1 MSVRFILGRAG
12 TGKTHHC
19 LGEIRARLA
28 EEPAEGHSLV
38 LLVPEQASL
47 QMERAIL
54 AEPGPTAS
62 HRAEVV
68 SFRRLAYRVLAEVGD
83 SGSPPK
89 RALTDLGRAM
99 ALEHLLTTLTADLR
113 YFRHTRRRA
122 GFVRKLSATVAE
134 LIGEAIHPGDILRA
148 SNDSDQTNDN
158 PLVARKL
165 WDLGTIYQ
173 GYLDYLGTT
182 KLDPSQY
189 LELARERLASWPPLQ
204 GAHLW
209 MDGFAWLSRQE
220 QLTVVALA
228 GVVAHLDITVM
239 IDPARAAPGAT
250 GGLPTSARV
259 AGATGP
265 GAPGSA
271 SACPSPPHPSSE
283 LFSMTEQ
290 LYADLHRSL
299 SEAGVAVEPPVL
311 LPTGDVPPRFADTA
325 PLVQLERTLFQPEP
339 GDHPVSPDHT
349 VEVVELPDR
358 RVEVEYAVAT
368 ICRWVRPGA
377 PGGKPMRY
385 REMAIIAA
393 DLEPYHDLLAAA
405 LSDRDIPFFIDRR
418 RPMTHHPLVEL
429 LSGLIELRMTDFSV
443 ESVRLILKTGLL
455 GLADSTGDAL
465 ENYLLATGLHGAAAW
480 RDSDWPAVATNGR
493 SGESPSE
500 SAWAQQ
506 EMANVLRERAAFLDC
521 VGPFCDAG
529 APTESVS
536 GSIWADRLAEAFD
549 YLDVGDTLEA
559 WARSAADDG
568 DLDQAELHRQVWR
581 DVTAFLKDL
590 GTTFEDQ
597 PLSVRELSA
606 IVDAGLSQLT
616 LGLAP
621 PMLDQVL
628 VGSIDRSRHPD
639 LRATIVL
646 GFSEGMFPAE
656 HAENAVLND
665 EDRNALAAAGS
676 KRISRPRTQKIL
688 DDRLLFYVAVTRASE
703 RVVITYP
710 AATDEG
716 KSLAVS
722 PYLSDLLAACPGLEV
737 QRIEDPQWSR
747 DTWGL
752 LSSRDVSG
760 LLTAELN
767 LRPPLT
773 EDSRPERALWNR
785 LYDSTR
791 VDDDLRGR
799 MKRSLSALTFSN
811 AATVRP
817 DNIKRLTGD
826 PLCGSVSS
834 LETQA
839 ACPFKHFA
847 QYSLRLRERKLA
859 ELEAVD
865 IGRVHHAMLEDFIVT
880 LISDGRCLGD
890 LLDGAVM
897 DRLSESCQRVAT
909 RPASGAAL
917 STAREAY
924 ILRRSRAELARVV
937 QIQRRIAAAGGFRP
951 RATEV
956 KFGFSED
963 GSLPAVVITTPKGR
977 RVQLRGFID
986 RVDLAEVADEMLGV
1000 VIDYKSRRDPKLDLS
1015 EVYYG
1020 LSLQLLGYLLAL
1032 ADGGQTLA
1040 GRPVKPVGAFYIS
1053 LKEKYDLVAHPAKHP
1068 DEPSVKQTAY
1078 RPRGVLDVD
1087 RAEALDGEWSGRGP
1101 SAVYAIHKTKED
1113 KLGYVESSDAVTAS
1127 DYAAM
1132 LDHTRHKLGELADGI
1147 MDGEVAVKPYRLG
1160 EASPCTWCSF
1170 GAVCRF
1176 EFGESDMRFLESLK
1190 RSEVL
1195 EALRG
1200 DRG

>member
-28 EEPAEGHSLV
+28 EESAEGHSLV

-173 GYLDYLGTT
+173 AYLDYLGTS
-182 KLDPSQY
+182 KVDPSQY
-189 LELARERLASWPPLQ
+189 LGLARERLALWPRLRE
-204 GAHLW
+204 AHVW

-220 QLTVVALA
+220 ELTVVALA

-239 IDPARAAPGAT
+239 IEPARADSAAHS
-250 GGLPTSARV
+250 TS
-259 AGATGP
+259 
-265 GAPGSA
+265 
-271 SACPSPPHPSSE
+271 HPSSE

-325 PLVQLERTLFQPEP
+325 PLAQLERTLFQPEP
-339 GDHPVSPDHT
+339 GEPSRDLVISRSGDWVFPQSSITRSPNHEIAKSPA

-368 ICRWVRPGA
+368 ICRWVQHSA
-377 PGGKPMRY
+377 NPMRY

-455 GLADSTGDAL
+455 GLVDSTGDAL

-493 SGESPSE
+493 SGDSPSE

-568 DLDQAELHRQVWR
+568 DLDQAEQHRQVWR

-665 EDRNALAAAGS
+665 EDRNALAASGS

-847 QYSLRLRERKLA
+847 QYSLRLRQRKLA
-859 ELEAVD
+859 ELEALD

-880 LISDGRCLGD
+880 LISEGRSLGD
-890 LLDGAVM
+890 LLDGGVM

-924 ILRRSRAELARVV
+924 ILRRSREELARVV

-977 RVQLRGFID
+977 RVQIRGVID

-1032 ADGGQTLA
+1032 AEGGQTLA

-1068 DEPSVKQTAY
+1068 DEPLVKQTAY
-1078 RPRGVLDVD
+1078 RPRGVLDAD
-1087 RAEALDGEWSGRGP
+1087 RVEALDEEWPGRGP

-1147 MDGEVAVKPYRLG
+1147 MDGDVAVKPYRLG

>member
-1 MSVRFILGRAG
+1 MMF
-12 TGKTHHC
+12 
-19 LGEIRARLA
+19 
-28 EEPAEGHSLV
+28 
-38 LLVPEQASL
+38 
-47 QMERAIL
+47 
-54 AEPGPTAS
+54 
-62 HRAEVV
+62 
-68 SFRRLAYRVLAEVGD
+68 SFRRMAYRVLAEVGD

-99 ALEHLLTTLTADLR
+99 ALEHVLTGLAAELR

-122 GFVRKLSATVAE
+122 GFVRKLSGVVAE
-134 LIGEAIHPGDILRA
+134 LIGEAIHPSEVLRA
-148 SNDSDQTNDN
+148 SRDSDNTNGS
-158 PLVARKL
+158 PLLARKL

-173 GYLDYLGTT
+173 AYLDYLGTT

-189 LELARERLASWPPLQ
+189 LELARDRLASWPRLQ
-204 GAHLW
+204 GAHVW

-228 GVVAHLDITVM
+228 RVVAHLDITVM

-250 GGLPTSARV
+250 GGLSTSARV
-259 AGATGP
+259 AGATGS

-271 SACPSPPHPSSE
+271 PAGPSPPHPSSD

-290 LYADLHRSL
+290 LYADLHRNL

-311 LPTGDVPPRFADTA
+311 LSTGDVPPRFAGTA
-325 PLVQLERTLFQPEP
+325 SLVQLERTLFQSEP
-339 GDHPVSPDHT
+339 GDASRDLVISRSGDRVSPHSSIT
-349 VEVVELPDR
+349 RSPNHEIAKSPPRVEVVELPDR

-377 PGGKPMRY
+377 PGSKPMRY

-418 RPMTHHPLVEL
+418 RPMTHHPLIEL
-429 LSGLIELRMTDFSV
+429 LRGLIELRMTDFSV

-465 ENYLLATGLHGAAAW
+465 ENYLLATGLHGAASW

-493 SGESPSE
+493 SGDSPSE

-506 EMANVLRERAAFLDC
+506 EMANVLRARAAFLDG
-521 VGPFCDAG
+521 VGPFCGTG
-529 APTESVS
+529 APSESVS

-549 YLDVGDTLEA
+549 HLGVGDTLEA
-559 WARSAADDG
+559 WARSAEDDG
-568 DLDQAELHRQVWR
+568 DLDQAEQHRQVWR

-656 HAENAVLND
+656 HAENVVLND

-676 KRISRPRTQKIL
+676 ERISRPRTQKIL

-752 LSSRDVSG
+752 LSSRDVPG

-785 LYDSTR
+785 VYDSTR
-791 VDDDLRGR
+791 VDDDLRG
-799 MKRSLSALTFSN
+799 
-811 AATVRP
+811 
-817 DNIKRLTGD
+817 
-826 PLCGSVSS
+826 
-834 LETQA
+834 
-839 ACPFKHFA
+839 
-847 QYSLRLRERKLA
+847 
-859 ELEAVD
+859 
-865 IGRVHHAMLEDFIVT
+865 
-880 LISDGRCLGD
+880 
-890 LLDGAVM
+890 
-897 DRLSESCQRVAT
+897 
-909 RPASGAAL
+909 
-917 STAREAY
+917 
-924 ILRRSRAELARVV
+924 
-937 QIQRRIAAAGGFRP
+937 
-951 RATEV
+951 
-956 KFGFSED
+956 
-963 GSLPAVVITTPKGR
+963 
-977 RVQLRGFID
+977 
-986 RVDLAEVADEMLGV
+986 
-1000 VIDYKSRRDPKLDLS
+1000 
-1015 EVYYG
+1015 
-1020 LSLQLLGYLLAL
+1020 
-1032 ADGGQTLA
+1032 
-1040 GRPVKPVGAFYIS
+1040 
-1053 LKEKYDLVAHPAKHP
+1053 
-1068 DEPSVKQTAY
+1068 
-1078 RPRGVLDVD
+1078 
-1087 RAEALDGEWSGRGP
+1087 
-1101 SAVYAIHKTKED
+1101 
-1113 KLGYVESSDAVTAS
+1113 
-1127 DYAAM
+1127 
-1132 LDHTRHKLGELADGI
+1132 
-1147 MDGEVAVKPYRLG
+1147 
-1160 EASPCTWCSF
+1160 
-1170 GAVCRF
+1170 
-1176 EFGESDMRFLESLK
+1176 
-1190 RSEVL
+1190 
-1195 EALRG
+1195 
-1200 DRG
+1200 